1 MLIVMK
7 PNAAASEVDAV
18 VNVVEA
24 VGLRAHPMPGATRT
38 AIGITGNEGPIDGRR
53 FENLPGVAEVI
64 RVTKPYKLI
73 TLDLR
78 PEKTVVR
85 VGDAII
91 GGSAL
96 AVISGPC
103 AVESREQ
110 AFAIAEIVQQSGARF
125 FRGCVWKP
133 RTSPYTFQ
141 GLGDKG
147 WEIMADIRQ
156 SFGLKIVTEALEV
169 SHIDL
174 IERCGD
180 IIQIGAR
187 NMQNFSLLR
196 RAGRSTLPVLL
207 KRGMAATL
215 EEWLLAA
222 EYVMAEGNY
231 NVILCERGVRTFAQH
246 TRNTLDL
253 ASVPAIRRISHLP
266 VIVDPSHG
274 TGSAYM
280 VTPLARAGI
289 AVGADGLMIEVHNK
303 PELALSDGA
312 QALTPAEYLQLVA
325 EVRAIHELVSCSH
338 GPVGC
343 VSTTQS
349 DQPQSAGYDFGQMD
363 LKHSSTTRA
372 AAHR

>member
-7 PNAAASEVDAV
+7 SNATESEIDAV

-53 FENLPGVAEVI
+53 FENLAAVAEVI

-78 PEKTVVR
+78 PEKTIVR
-85 VGDAII
+85 IDGATI
-91 GGSAL
+91 GGSEL
-96 AVISGPC
+96 AIIAGPC
-103 AVESREQ
+103 AIESREQ
-110 AFAIAEIVQQSGARF
+110 AFAVAEAVKLSGARF

-141 GLGDKG
+141 GLGEKA
-147 WEIMADIRQ
+147 WEIMTAIRNE
-156 SFGLKIVTEALEV
+156 FGLKIVTEAVEE
-169 SHIDL
+169 SHVDL
-174 IERCGD
+174 IEKYGD
-180 IIQIGAR
+180 VIQIGAR
-187 NMQNFSLLR
+187 NMQNFSLLK
-196 RAGRSTLPVLL
+196 RAGRSKLPVLL

-222 EYVMAEGNY
+222 EYIMAEGNY

-274 TGSAYM
+274 TGTAYM

-289 AVGADGLMIEVHNK
+289 AVGADGLMIEVHNQ
-303 PELALSDGA
+303 PELALSDSA
-312 QALTPAEYLQLVA
+312 QALTLSQYAQLIE
-325 EVRAIHELVSCSH
+325 EVHAIHQLTGSEKKN
-338 GPVGC
+338 
-343 VSTTQS
+343 T
-349 DQPQSAGYDFGQMD
+349 
-363 LKHSSTTRA
+363 
-372 AAHR
+372 